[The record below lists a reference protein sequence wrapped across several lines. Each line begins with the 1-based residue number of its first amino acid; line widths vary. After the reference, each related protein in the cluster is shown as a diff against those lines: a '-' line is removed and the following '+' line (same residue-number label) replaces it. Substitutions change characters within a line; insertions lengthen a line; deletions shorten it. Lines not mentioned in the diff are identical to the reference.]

1 MKKIFILI
9 LIILGG
15 IIFKIPEYKELN
27 QLAIIES
34 IGLYY
39 DESNYVIYLREIIP
53 IKSDEGI
60 DYEYKYYEAKA
71 GSIKKCFDKVVK
83 NSKKK
88 FYLKRCQ
95 NFITNLNSSD
105 EALKILNI
113 EPKNI
118 FHSTSDIYKL
128 LKEL

>member
-60 DYEYKYYEAKA
+60 DYEYKYYV
-71 GSIKKCFDKVVK
+71 SI
-83 NSKKK
+83 
-88 FYLKRCQ
+88 
-95 NFITNLNSSD
+95 
-105 EALKILNI
+105 
-113 EPKNI
+113 
-118 FHSTSDIYKL
+118 
-128 LKEL
+128 

>member
-39 DESNYVIYLREIIP
+39 DENNYVIYLREIIP

-60 DYEYKYYEAKA
+60 NYEYKYYEAKA
-71 GSIKKCFDKVVK
+71 ESIKKSFDEVVK

-118 FHSTSDIYKL
+118 FHSTSDIDKL